1 MKKIVNVVMKVINFL
16 EWLLSLLKF
25 IFSKKK

>member
-1 MKKIVNVVMKVINFL
+1 MKKIVNVFTKVIKFL

-25 IFSKKK
+25 IFSTKK